1 MKIAKNDIIEVIS
14 GTHKGRKGKVL
25 KAYPDSNRVVVE
37 GINLQ
42 KRHKKPRSQQD
53 PGGIIE
59 KEGPIHVSNVK
70 LIDKGS
76 RS

>member
-1 MKIAKNDIIEVIS
+1 VKIAKNDTVEVIS
-14 GTHKGRKGKVL
+14 GAHKGRKGKVL
-25 KAYPDSNRVVVE
+25 KAFPDENRVVVE

-70 LIDKGS
+70 LLEKGS